1 VYRDVHSGIRFTR
14 VSSPER
20 EIQLTMPTPKSAY
33 EVLEVSPT
41 ATTDELRKGYRR
53 ALRRAHPDTGGT
65 AVHFHAVQAAWEQ
78 VGTPGDRASY
88 DRRAAARAAAP
99 RTSAPRPSSTSTS
112 SSSSYSSSSSPSFT
126 DPWGRPTPSQSAPRA
141 NPRADYPQ
149 PPRRDA
155 RQDAR
160 QNEWPPP
167 PRAEPPPATTRSL
180 GHPGGWW
187 REQYLLA
194 VREWVGAGARVADP
208 FAPKFVASLPLPVR
222 QRLAAAQTEEAT
234 ARVLA
239 TMGVAF
245 TTWHDVATDATGA
258 RPDEKLDHVVLG
270 PSGLFAVLSE
280 DRRSPIKIR
289 RGDLTGEGFGW
300 RERPIRTLA
309 QRTAAVSRSAGVRF
323 TALLVVVP
331 DDAGIVGAVS
341 VERSRG
347 LPAIVVTRSALPDLL
362 RSHPASMPPIT
373 SEARFAARNHLK
385 RALRFV

>member
-1 VYRDVHSGIRFTR
+1 
-14 VSSPER
+14 
-20 EIQLTMPTPKSAY
+20 MPAPKSPY
-33 EVLEVSPT
+33 EILEVSPT
-41 ATTDELRKGYRR
+41 ATTEELRKGYRR

-88 DRRAAARAAAP
+88 DRRAAARATGAAF
-99 RTSAPRPSSTSTS
+99 TGSTGRSTTNS
-112 SSSSYSSSSSPSFT
+112 SSPGAGSRYSSSPYS
-126 DPWGRPTPSQSAPRA
+126 DPWSHYVPRQTAPKTDT
-141 NPRADYPQ
+141 RADEW
-149 PPRRDA
+149 PPRRRSD
-155 RQDAR
+155 
-160 QNEWPPP
+160 
-167 PRAEPPPATTRSL
+167 PPPATTRSL

-187 REQYLLA
+187 REQYLLG
-194 VREWVGAGARVADP
+194 VREWVGPGARVADP
-208 FAPKFVASLPLPVR
+208 FAPKFVASLPVPIR

-234 ARVLA
+234 ARILS
-239 TMGVAF
+239 TLGVAF
-245 TTWHDVATDATGA
+245 TTWHDVSADVTGA
-258 RPDEKLDHVVLG
+258 HPDEKLDHVVLG

-280 DRRSPIKIR
+280 DRSSPVRIR

-331 DDAGIVGAVS
+331 DDAGVEGAVA
-341 VERSRG
+341 VDRPRG
-347 LPAIVVTRSALPDLL
+347 LPAVVVTRSALPDLL
-362 RSHPASMPPIT
+362 RSHSPGQPPIS

>member
-1 VYRDVHSGIRFTR
+1 
-14 VSSPER
+14 
-20 EIQLTMPTPKSAY
+20 MPAPKSPY

-88 DRRAAARAAAP
+88 DRRAAARATGPAFSGSTG
-99 RTSAPRPSSTSTS
+99 RGSAGNSSTTNGSRFS
-112 SSSSYSSSSSPSFT
+112 GSPFS
-126 DPWGRPTPSQSAPRA
+126 DPWAHNVPPRSAPRA
-141 NPRADYPQ
+141 DPHT
-149 PPRRDA
+149 
-155 RQDAR
+155 
-160 QNEWPPP
+160 NEWPPP
-167 PRAEPPPATTRSL
+167 RRSDPPPATTRSL

-187 REQYLLA
+187 REQYLLG

-208 FAPKFVASLPLPVR
+208 FAAKFVASLPVPIR

-234 ARVLA
+234 ARILA
-239 TMGVAF
+239 TLGVAF
-245 TTWHDVATDATGA
+245 TTWHDVASDVTGA
-258 RPDEKLDHVVLG
+258 HPDEKLDHVVLG

-280 DRRSPIKIR
+280 DRRSPVRVR

-331 DDAGIVGAVS
+331 DDAGIDGAVA
-341 VERSRG
+341 VDRARG
-347 LPAIVVTRSALPDLL
+347 LPALVVTRSALPDLL
-362 RSHPASMPPIT
+362 RSHPAGQPPIS

>member
-1 VYRDVHSGIRFTR
+1 
-14 VSSPER
+14 
-20 EIQLTMPTPKSAY
+20 MPAPKSPY
-33 EVLEVSPT
+33 EILEVSPT

-88 DRRAAARAAAP
+88 DRRAAARATGPAF
-99 RTSAPRPSSTSTS
+99 SGSTGRGSTGRGATS
-112 SSSSYSSSSSPSFT
+112 SSSSATGSRFDGSPFS
-126 DPWGRPTPSQSAPRA
+126 DPWTHYAPPRSAPK
-141 NPRADYPQ
+141 PDHRAD
-149 PPRRDA
+149 
-155 RQDAR
+155 
-160 QNEWPPP
+160 EWPPP
-167 PRAEPPPATTRSL
+167 RRSDPPPATTRSL

-187 REQYLLA
+187 REQYLLG
-194 VREWVGAGARVADP
+194 VREWVGPGARVADP
-208 FAPKFVASLPLPVR
+208 FAPKFVASLPAPIR

-234 ARVLA
+234 ARILS
-239 TMGVAF
+239 TLGVAF
-245 TTWHDVATDATGA
+245 TTWHDVSADVTGA

-280 DRRSPIKIR
+280 DRSSPVRIR

-331 DDAGIVGAVS
+331 DDAGVEGAVA
-341 VERSRG
+341 VERARG
-347 LPAIVVTRSALPDLL
+347 LPAVVVTRSALPDLL
-362 RSHPASMPPIT
+362 RSHPAGQPPIS